1 MKLLIVDDSAL
12 MRGIVKE
19 VISQRDTI
27 EVVGEAA
34 NGLAGYEM
42 SLSLKPDV
50 IVMDINMP
58 VMNGLEATRRIMAE
72 EPVPIIIFSSA
83 VDAAVSFEAVAA
95 GAFGVLK
102 KPDID
107 QLSDPAF
114 ANSFLDTVE
123 SAGKSKKRRS
133 YGAAD
138 FSFGADNGKRAEPF
152 SLQQDTPPAIQ
163 RTGFSAV
170 VLGASTGG
178 PVAVRNVLSA
188 LPGDFPLG
196 IAVVQHLEEGFDEGY
211 AQWLDEGC
219 SLKVRLSAGVPE
231 PFLPG
236 TVVIAQVNRHLV
248 VADGKLT
255 TDDGPRVLNQKP
267 AVDVLFESA
276 AEWYGTRVIGILLTG
291 MGRDGAAGCKKIRD
305 KGGYTLV
312 QDQATSAIFSMPKT
326 AIELGGASEVLPLAE
341 IPKRLLALACGAEGK
356 KR

>member
-19 VISQRDTI
+19 VLSQRSTI
-27 EVVGEAA
+27 EVAGEAA

-72 EPVPIIIFSSA
+72 QPVPIIIFSSA
-83 VDAAVSFEAVAA
+83 VDAAVSFEAITA
-95 GAFGVLK
+95 GAFEVLK

-107 QLSDPAF
+107 RFNDPSF
-114 ANSFLDTVE
+114 ANAFLDMIE
-123 SAGKSKKRRS
+123 SAGKTKRKWD

-138 FSFGADNGKRAEPF
+138 IERRTEILSIRTDVP
-152 SLQQDTPPAIQ
+152 QPAL
-163 RTGFSAV
+163 RRGFSAV

-178 PVAVRNVLSA
+178 PIAVRNVLAA

-211 AQWLDEGC
+211 AQWLDEAC
-219 SLKVRLSAGVPE
+219 ALEVRLSSEAPE
-231 PFLPG
+231 AFKPG
-236 TVVIAQVNRHLV
+236 TVAIARVNKHLV
-248 VADGKLT
+248 VADGKLALG
-255 TDDGPRVLNQKP
+255 DGPRVLNQKP

-276 AEWYGTRVIGILLTG
+276 AEWFGNRVIGILLTG

-341 IPKRLLALACGAEGK
+341 IPKRLLALVGRAEGGK
-356 KR
+356 Q